1 MCPNGDKL
9 TIHRQQ
15 GQKHFFFFLKEM
27 KTNEVSTRGSKMGRL
42 QVNWSHLLR
51 LAAQRERTTCIQ
63 VSAFEV
69 IVKVLQGTTSVLKG
83 TTLQGT
89 TFQVTALRQEHCK
102 CTEDPLV
109 GFAVTPDKWQPD
121 VQPLLPLSVGD
132 PVLVLVHSSIGKQEV
147 KGEES
152 NGQWV

>member
-1 MCPNGDKL
+1 
-9 TIHRQQ
+9 
-15 GQKHFFFFLKEM
+15 
-27 KTNEVSTRGSKMGRL
+27 MGRL

-89 TFQVTALRQEHCK
+89 TFHVTALRQEHCK
-102 CTEDPLV
+102 CIEDPLV

-121 VQPLLPLSVGD
+121 VQPLLPVPLSVGD

-147 KGEES
+147 KGEEN
-152 NGQWV
+152 NGQKDLFPSSFAAPL